1 MSRIYDALKH
11 TENEVVRMIET
22 ETEQHGQPDP
32 AAADAEAIG
41 VRQVI
46 EIPAPV
52 PAPGANGA
60 AATAYPPKPAELP
73 LNDRGYRIARVRARA
88 SQPVLPFDG
97 SDRRTAECYR
107 ILRTNILHHAAK
119 PKVIAISSPGAGDGK
134 TTTAI
139 NIAGALALKQDVR
152 VLLVDGDLRHST
164 IAPKLGIEDAP
175 GLAEVL
181 TGQCSLQD
189 AVVQTE
195 NLPNLHILP
204 AGRTSANPAELLD
217 SAAWRELVRNLREQF
232 TFAIVD
238 STPMGIVA
246 DYDLIHAV
254 CDGTILVMRPDHT
267 ERQTCAKALKTIAKN
282 KLLGVVLNCA
292 EDWFLWKMRDY
303 YGYYPESK

>member
-11 TENEVVRMIET
+11 TENDVVRMIES
-22 ETEQHGQPDP
+22 ETEQRGQPVP
-32 AAADAEAIG
+32 AAVDSDGA
-41 VRQVI
+41 RQVI
-46 EIPAPV
+46 ETPPPV
-52 PAPGANGA
+52 EVPDTGGV
-60 AATAYPPKPAELP
+60 ATAYSPEPAEP
-73 LNDRGYRIARVRARA
+73 FNDRGYRIAKIRARA

-107 ILRTNILHHAAK
+107 ILRTNILQHAAK
-119 PKVIAISSPGAGDGK
+119 PKVIAVSSPGAGDGK

-139 NIAGALALKQDVR
+139 NIAGVLALKQDVR
-152 VLLVDGDLRHST
+152 VLLVDGDLRRST

-204 AGRTSANPAELLD
+204 AGRTIANPAELLD
-217 SAAWRELVRNLREQF
+217 SAAWRDLTGYLRKQF

-267 ERQTCAKALKTIAKN
+267 ERQACAKALKAIARN

-292 EDWFLWKMRDY
+292 GDWFLWKMRDY